1 MKIAIVGQPNSGKS
15 TIFNAVAGY
24 KSVTSNLPGTT
35 VAYMEGRVRLNG
47 HIFNLVDFPGTYS
60 LSSTNEAE
68 AQVGKYLLS
77 EKFDLIINI
86 IDASQLGRSLPL
98 TLELLDL
105 GIPIIVALNMMDEAS
120 RKGIEIDVA
129 HLSQLLNL
137 PVQTTIASK
146 NIGVRD
152 LFQDAKEVIE
162 NGKGSHPQSILCQR
176 DVEEI
181 IIELEAEIR
190 SKYSQQFIYP
200 SRFLAIK
207 LLEDDHYYQ
216 EIIAQQNGTMISEKV
231 KNLQQ
236 KLVQLRGKPQD
247 SVLVLERH
255 AMAMDIYGKIV
266 KIGHPHT
273 DWRDKLDNLVMHRVG
288 GYLILL
294 TILLSFFYIIFE
306 FGALLEGFLLTGFD
320 DLQNVLSSQF
330 NEQTFWFHLT
340 QSIVWGISGGIAI
353 VLPYLIPFLIGL
365 TILEDIGYL
374 PRVAFLMDTFMHRI
388 GLHGTS
394 IIPAVL
400 GYGCNVPAVMA
411 TRILPSRRD
420 KIIAAVI
427 SSMVPCSA
435 RSVVIFGL
443 VAFYLGPFWAFAIY
457 LFNIVVISL
466 TGKVLSMLMPEVTPG
481 MILEIPPYRWPS
493 FQVVRKK
500 TWYRIREFIMI
511 AWPILILG
519 SVLLGLL
526 EYFQLDKLINQG
538 LSPLTALLGLPAII
552 GTTLIFG
559 VLRKELSLIM
569 LTQALGTTQVL
580 TILSTT
586 QVLTFT
592 IFITFYIPC
601 VATMAVLVKELN
613 RYWMTAVVLT
623 TLILAI
629 MFSIVIRMFG
639 HLIL

>member
-1 MKIAIVGQPNSGKS
+1 MKIALVGQPNSGKS

-47 HIFNLVDFPGTYS
+47 DIYDLVDFPGTYS

-68 AQVGKYLLS
+68 AQVSKYLLR

-98 TLELLDL
+98 TLELIDL

-120 RKGIEIDVA
+120 RKGIEIDVEELA
-129 HLSQLLNL
+129 QLLNL

-146 NIGVRD
+146 NLGVRD

-162 NGKGSHPQSILCQR
+162 NGKENVPQSISCQR

-181 IIELEAEIR
+181 ITELEEEIQN
-190 SKYSQQFIYP
+190 KYSKKFIYP
-200 SRFLAIK
+200 PRFLAIK

-216 EIIAQQNGTMISEKV
+216 EILAHQNGTMITEKV
-231 KNLQQ
+231 NNLQQ

-266 KIGHPHT
+266 KIVHPHR
-273 DWRDKLDNLVMHRVG
+273 DWRDKLDNVVMHRVG
-288 GYLILL
+288 GYVILL

-306 FGALLEGFLLTGFD
+306 FGALFEGLLLTGFEE
-320 DLQNVLSSQF
+320 LQNILSDQL
-330 NEQTFWFHLT
+330 NQQTFWFHLI

-443 VAFYLGPFWAFAIY
+443 VAFYLGPLWAFAIY

-500 TWYRIREFIMI
+500 TWFRIKEFII
-511 AWPILILG
+511 VAWPILILG
-519 SVLLGLL
+519 SIVLGLL

-538 LSPLTALLGLPAII
+538 LSPLTILLGLPAVV

-569 LTQALGTTQVL
+569 LTQAIGTTQILSV
-580 TILSTT
+580 LSTT

-601 VATMAVLVKELN
+601 IATMAVLAKELN
-613 RYWMTAVVLT
+613 RFWMTAVILI

-629 MFSIVIRMFG
+629 LFSLIIRMFG

>member
-1 MKIAIVGQPNSGKS
+1 MKIALVGQPNSGKS

-47 HIFNLVDFPGTYS
+47 DIYDLVDFPGTYS

-68 AQVGKYLLS
+68 AQVSKYLLR

-98 TLELLDL
+98 TLELIDL

-120 RKGIEIDVA
+120 RKGIEIDVEELA
-129 HLSQLLNL
+129 QLLNL

-146 NIGVRD
+146 NLGVRD

-162 NGKGSHPQSILCQR
+162 NGKENVPQSIACQR

-181 IIELEAEIR
+181 ITELEEVIQN
-190 SKYSQQFIYP
+190 KYSKKFIYP

-216 EIIAQQNGTMISEKV
+216 EILAHQNGTMITKKV
-231 KNLQQ
+231 NNLQQ

-255 AMAMDIYGKIV
+255 AMAMNIYGKIV
-266 KIGHPHT
+266 KIVHPHR
-273 DWRDKLDNLVMHRVG
+273 DWRDKLDNVVMHRVG
-288 GYLILL
+288 GYVILL

-306 FGALLEGFLLTGFD
+306 FGALFEGLLLTGFE
-320 DLQNVLSSQF
+320 DLQNILSDQL
-330 NEQTFWFHLT
+330 NQQTFWFHLI

-443 VAFYLGPFWAFAIY
+443 VAFYLGPLWAFAIY

-500 TWYRIREFIMI
+500 TWFRIKEFII
-511 AWPILILG
+511 VAWPILILG
-519 SVLLGLL
+519 SIVLGLL

-538 LSPLTALLGLPAII
+538 LSPLTILLGLPAVV

-569 LTQALGTTQVL
+569 LTQAIGTTQILSV
-580 TILSTT
+580 LSTT

-601 VATMAVLVKELN
+601 IATMAVLAKELN
-613 RYWMTAVVLT
+613 RFWMTAVILI

-629 MFSIVIRMFG
+629 LFSLIIRMFG